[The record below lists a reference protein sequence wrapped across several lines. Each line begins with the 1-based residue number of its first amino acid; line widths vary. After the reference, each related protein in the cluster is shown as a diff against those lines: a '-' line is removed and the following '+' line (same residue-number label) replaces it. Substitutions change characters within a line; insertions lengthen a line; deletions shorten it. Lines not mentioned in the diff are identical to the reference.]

1 MRLGLGWWGFREL
14 PFKEH
19 LDICK
24 EFGFKILEIGLGDE
38 LPSTFSIGLDKTG
51 IEKAVAL
58 ANNFDI
64 RMPFATVEN
73 DFTLDNLED
82 HNEMIEHVLSSI
94 RQAALFKITHIRIFI
109 GFMPAEDITNRI
121 YSQAID
127 AMKRCSLLCS
137 ELDMSISIETHGR
150 IVHKGGIAYHY
161 NTMSTD
167 PKYLEK
173 MMKDLPN
180 NVGFNYD
187 PGNIKAVRPSDKS
200 YCLDIINER
209 INYCHLKDWKRKQG
223 GWEAV
228 AIGDDDLDYSRILE
242 KIKFEGIYLIEY
254 EPLHDLKS
262 GIRRS
267 LDYLT
272 NIGVDFK
279 M

>member
-1 MRLGLGWWGFREL
+1 MRIGLGWWGFREL

-19 LDICK
+19 LNICN
-24 EFGFKILEIGLGDE
+24 EFGFKVLEIGLGDE

-51 IEKAVAL
+51 VEEAVAL

-73 DFTLDNLED
+73 DFTLDNVVD

-94 RQAALFKITHIRIFI
+94 RQAVLFKVSHIRIFI

-127 AMKRCSLLCS
+127 AMKKCSLLCS
-137 ELDMSISIETHGR
+137 EYDISISIETHGR
-150 IVHKGGIAYHY
+150 IVHKNGIAFHH

-167 PKYLEK
+167 PKFLEK
-173 MMKDLPN
+173 MMKDLPD

-187 PGNIKAVRPSDKS
+187 PGNIKAVRPADKT

-209 INYCHLKDWKRKQG
+209 INYC
-223 GWEAV
+223 
-228 AIGDDDLDYSRILE
+228 
-242 KIKFEGIYLIEY
+242 
-254 EPLHDLKS
+254 
-262 GIRRS
+262 
-267 LDYLT
+267 
-272 NIGVDFK
+272 
-279 M
+279 